1 MLNKKGVRS
10 ISFLCRNKKCTD
22 DNREKNGYEGAKVA
36 LPIFIDEYTK
46 ECDRKVV
53 IENKVN
59 SLVTIE
65 IAILTIFMPI
75 IPFSSIK
82 KYLLQM
88 SNVTCIL
95 ATIAC
100 FLLCISVITCHDCP
114 VL

>member
-82 KYLLQM
+82 NIYFKCRCYM
-88 SNVTCIL
+88 HFGNYCMPFIVY
-95 ATIAC
+95 
-100 FLLCISVITCHDCP
+100 
-114 VL
+114 